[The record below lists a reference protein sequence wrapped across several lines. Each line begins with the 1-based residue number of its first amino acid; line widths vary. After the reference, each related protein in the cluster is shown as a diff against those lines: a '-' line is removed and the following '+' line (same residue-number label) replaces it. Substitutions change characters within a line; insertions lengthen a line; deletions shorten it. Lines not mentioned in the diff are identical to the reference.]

1 MIAYPGF
8 PSFVSILRLV
18 SLVLLCSWPVLI
30 VVLLMLLDMQI
41 LCVVL
46 NTDACSRC
54 NRSLCSFVYQEAGFH
69 VKTEAQSVYG

>member
-18 SLVLLCSWPVLI
+18 SCFALLLASII
-30 VVLLMLLDMQI
+30 VVLLMLLDMQF
-41 LCVVL
+41 LYVVL

-54 NRSLCSFVYQEAGFH
+54 NKIAL
-69 VKTEAQSVYG
+69 